1 MENEATRVVEDNAA
15 SDKYGSNLGL
25 VGVGS
30 KERRAKILSR
40 EEREEIERGREREK
54 KRRVEKA
61 KIQMRGKRESV
72 SE

>member
-40 EEREEIERGREREK
+40 EEREEIERGREKE
-54 KRRVEKA
+54 ETT
-61 KIQMRGKRESV
+61 GRESKNPN
-72 SE
+72 ERKERECE